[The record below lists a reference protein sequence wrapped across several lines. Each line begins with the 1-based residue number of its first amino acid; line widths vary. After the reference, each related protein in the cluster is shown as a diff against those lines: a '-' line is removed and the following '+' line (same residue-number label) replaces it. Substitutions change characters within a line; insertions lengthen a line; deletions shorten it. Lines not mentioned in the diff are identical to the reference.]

1 MLVLFLHWRNN
12 NDVPPEVGD
21 VNSSNG
27 IVGFNLS
34 LIENVSSIQVDK
46 AISNMKSYGYTI
58 GLEYKL
64 QDGNL
69 FVYYPY
75 GINFFPLCYI
85 VNCIYFEFETNKG
98 NFKTIRS

>member
-1 MLVLFLHWRNN
+1 LFLHWRNN
-12 NDVPPEVGD
+12 NDVPHEVGD

-27 IVGFNLS
+27 SVGFNLS

-46 AISNMKSYGYTI
+46 AISNMKLYGYTI

-69 FVYYPY
+69 FGYYPD
-75 GINFFPLCYI
+75 GINFFSFVLYRKLHI
-85 VNCIYFEFETNKG
+85 F
-98 NFKTIRS
+98 

>member
-46 AISNMKSYGYTI
+46 AISNMKSYRYTI

-69 FVYYPY
+69 FVYYPD
-75 GINFFPLCYI
+75 GINFFSFVLYRKLHI
-85 VNCIYFEFETNKG
+85 F
-98 NFKTIRS
+98 